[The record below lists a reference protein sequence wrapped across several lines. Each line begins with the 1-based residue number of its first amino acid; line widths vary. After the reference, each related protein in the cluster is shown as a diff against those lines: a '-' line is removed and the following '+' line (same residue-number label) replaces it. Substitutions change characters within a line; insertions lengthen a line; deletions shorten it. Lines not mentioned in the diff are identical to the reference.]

1 MSNFLVFYRKFQVV
15 KWSLFVCMFVFVCVC
30 VCSLCVQYL
39 IWRLFVWALRGDQ
52 TTAVTI
58 SKTFGFIILGIMLL
72 TICL

>member
-1 MSNFLVFYRKFQVV
+1 M
-15 KWSLFVCMFVFVCVC
+15 FVCMFVYVCVC

-39 IWRLFVWALRGDQ
+39 IWRLLVWALRGDQ